1 MVTYVSVKR
10 EIKKMSD
17 LNFYIQ
23 RQKRWE
29 KADNLTKF
37 WEWFAGDILPAPPH
51 RTLDVPYGLQY
62 EELKN
67 EENEIII
74 KFSFEK
80 EPD

>member
-1 MVTYVSVKR
+1 
-10 EIKKMSD
+10 MSN

-51 RTLDVPYGLQY
+51 RT
-62 EELKN
+62 
-67 EENEIII
+67 
-74 KFSFEK
+74 
-80 EPD
+80 

>member
-1 MVTYVSVKR
+1 
-10 EIKKMSD
+10 MSD

-74 KFSFEK
+74 KFTFEK

>member
-1 MVTYVSVKR
+1 MKMVTYVSVK
-10 EIKKMSD
+10 MSN

-29 KADNLTKF
+29 KADNLIKF